1 MTNYIK
7 RFKQNHKIIKAQQG
21 IPLLPSYNSIDIDF
35 ADNPDYVETKKNSE
49 KQYYNN
55 IIKESISLLYNGL
68 SLFDPTG
75 ITSWP
80 DVYKSI
86 KDAIKDG
93 EISGEE
99 ALSITWSVLGA
110 LPMIGKVTAPVKLAK
125 MASKV
130 FSRNKKIA
138 TSVLKFLN
146 NGNEVIDTLPE
157 YIPFMRGASANV
169 QDFTSKGVN
178 ALMSY
183 APWIAKNNKD
193 YVNIAYGLNRTADV
207 LNILN
212 TSSDF
217 SQIFNNLQQ
226 LYYGKIN

>member
-1 MTNYIK
+1 
-7 RFKQNHKIIKAQQG
+7 
-21 IPLLPSYNSIDIDF
+21 
-35 ADNPDYVETKKNSE
+35 
-49 KQYYNN
+49 
-55 IIKESISLLYNGL
+55 
-68 SLFDPTG
+68 
-75 ITSWP
+75 
-80 DVYKSI
+80 
-86 KDAIKDG
+86 
-93 EISGEE
+93 
-99 ALSITWSVLGA
+99 
-110 LPMIGKVTAPVKLAK
+110 MIGKVTAPVKLAK

-146 NGNEVIDTLPE
+146 KGNEVIDTLPE